1 MILTIFERP
10 NASLIFK
17 RLVTTPS
24 DNPYLE
30 NREECDDFIVLLSIE
45 EGSISELKT
54 EGQRK
59 DLIKCNGRLA
69 HPTILPTEFRSQR
82 QAKITIYQEGDNS
95 FPLEGVAYIKPQ
107 LNSRLG
113 LESFF
118 GEYIQLD
125 VKLS

>member
-1 MILTIFERP
+1 MATLFGNA
-10 NASLIFK
+10 NASLTFK

-30 NREECDDFIVLLSIE
+30 NREECEDFVVQLSIE
-45 EGSISELKT
+45 EGSITELKT

-59 DLIKCNGRLA
+59 DYIQCDGRLVS
-69 HPTILPTEFRSQR
+69 PPVLPYEFRTQR
-82 QAKITIYQEGDNS
+82 QAKITIHQCGDS
-95 FPLEGVAYIKPQ
+95 PFPLEGVAYIKPQ
-107 LNSRLG
+107 LNSRMG

-118 GEYIQLD
+118 GEYVQLE